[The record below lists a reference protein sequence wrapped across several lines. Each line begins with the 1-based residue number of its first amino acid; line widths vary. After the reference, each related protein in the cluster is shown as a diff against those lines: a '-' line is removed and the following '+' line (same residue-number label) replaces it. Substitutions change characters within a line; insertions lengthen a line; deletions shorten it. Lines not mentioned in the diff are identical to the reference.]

1 METWM
6 DRPEME
12 KLDPVKRELLMRAY
26 RQTAGK
32 SGKELAP
39 VMMALI
45 IGAGKQGIRFSP
57 EEISLIL
64 ELLKDGKTP
73 EEQARIDQTMKMAAS
88 FLKK

>member
-1 METWM
+1 
-6 DRPEME
+6 
-12 KLDPVKRELLMRAY
+12 
-26 RQTAGK
+26 
-32 SGKELAP
+32 
-39 VMMALI
+39 MMALI

-88 FLKK
+88 LLKK